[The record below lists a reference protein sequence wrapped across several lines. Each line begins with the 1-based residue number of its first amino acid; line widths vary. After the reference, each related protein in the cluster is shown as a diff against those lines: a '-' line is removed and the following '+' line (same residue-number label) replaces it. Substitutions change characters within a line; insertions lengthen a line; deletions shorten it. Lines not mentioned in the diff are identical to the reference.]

1 MHLFDERSKTIF
13 RYNIIGIVMNFLLG
27 VTKVVFGVLIN
38 AHAIIIDGVNS
49 LSDMTAST
57 VSVIS
62 TILSNKQ
69 SDKKHP
75 LGYGRIEYLASF
87 IITIIIIYI
96 GIRSSIN
103 TIYAIVHPHE
113 APNYNAGVV
122 ILMVVSMIVKMIYGI
137 RCRKVG
143 KEIDSIALKMSGSD
157 TLADSFVSL
166 AILCAI
172 GIYKFT
178 GLDIEHYLCLVISI
192 LVIMTAVR
200 MTIECMNK
208 ILGTRID
215 PEFRKKIIN
224 AISMEDDV
232 LNVSN
237 LVIHN
242 YGENNYIGSLDI
254 EVDERM
260 NAAEVSKLSRK
271 LIRKAENYGLN
282 LVSVGISASNISD
295 PKASIIWDKILEI
308 ITKHPEFIRANS
320 FTIDFEEKDMSFYVV
335 ENYSL
340 KNREESYQK
349 LYDEVQKAFPDM
361 HIDIYRGIDM

>member
-1 MHLFDERSKTIF
+1 M
-13 RYNIIGIVMNFLLG
+13 MNFILG
-27 VTKVVFGVLIN
+27 ISKVVFGALVG

-57 VSVIS
+57 VSVFS
-62 TILSNKQ
+62 TILSNKE

-75 LGYGRIEYLASF
+75 LGYGRVEYLASF
-87 IITIIIIYI
+87 IITIVIIYI
-96 GIRSSIN
+96 GVVSSIN
-103 TIYAIVHPHE
+103 TIKAIIHPHE
-113 APNYNAGVV
+113 APHYNVGIVV
-122 ILMVVSMIVKMIYGI
+122 LMVISMIVKMIYGI
-137 RCRKVG
+137 NCRKAS
-143 KEIDSIALKMSGSD
+143 KEIDSIALIMSGTD

-172 GIYKFT
+172 AIYKTT
-178 GLDIEHYLCLVISI
+178 GLDIEHYLCLIISI

-215 PEFRKKIIN
+215 PEFRKKIVT
-224 AISMEDDV
+224 ALSMEQDV

-254 EVDERM
+254 EVDEKM
-260 NAAEVSKLSRK
+260 TAAEVSKLSRK
-271 LIRKAENYGLN
+271 LIRRSEDLGLN
-282 LVSVGISASNISD
+282 LVSVGISAANISD
-295 PKASIIWDKILEI
+295 PQASIMWDKIIQI

-320 FTIDFEEKDMSFYVV
+320 FTVDFEEKDISFYVV
-335 ENYSL
+335 ENYSI
-340 KNREESYQK
+340 KNCEDCYKK
-349 LYDEVQKAFPDM
+349 LYDEVQKEFPDM
-361 HIDIYRGIDM
+361 HIDIYQGIDM